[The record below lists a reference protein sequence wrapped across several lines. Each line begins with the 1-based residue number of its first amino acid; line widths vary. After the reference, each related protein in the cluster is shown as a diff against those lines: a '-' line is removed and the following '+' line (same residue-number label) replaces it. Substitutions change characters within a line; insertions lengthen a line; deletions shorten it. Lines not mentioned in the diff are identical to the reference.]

1 MNNKSHFEHI
11 RSEKQKAEESLE
23 KAKLVK
29 VKTGTI
35 VLDDNAHTTFIVK
48 KERIKTRVK
57 QLEAK
62 GKKIKSIS

>member
-23 KAKLVK
+23 KAKSVK

-48 KERIKTRVK
+48 KERIKARVK